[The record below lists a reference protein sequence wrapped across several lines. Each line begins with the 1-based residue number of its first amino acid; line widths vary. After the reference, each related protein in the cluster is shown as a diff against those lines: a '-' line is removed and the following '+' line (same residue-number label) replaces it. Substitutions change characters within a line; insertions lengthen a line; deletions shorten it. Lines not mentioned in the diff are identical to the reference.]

1 MTESEGETARVRR
14 VLLSDGS
21 FCWAKMSLAG
31 IPRGMIRGI
40 ESQPCRDPSVRDY
53 MVKGKGRG
61 LFGSSPFG
69 EGGRR
74 VLPEFTAEASGFF
87 GRRSYDRRSPFDP
100 RGRPSLSASGN
111 ARFWVPRVSMN
122 RHRQGAGHGRDPEHS
137 GDHQKSFREDDP
149 RTRPWRRGTLPTFH
163 FPEEEFPS

>member
-1 MTESEGETARVRR
+1 MTESEGETARIWR
-14 VLLSDGS
+14 VVLSDGS

-53 MVKGKGRG
+53 MGREKGGDLSARVRSGREG
-61 LFGSSPFG
+61 DVSCRSSPRRLPGFSGAALTIGAPPSIPVAARAFRRRATPVFG
-69 EGGRR
+69 
-74 VLPEFTAEASGFF
+74 
-87 GRRSYDRRSPFDP
+87 
-100 RGRPSLSASGN
+100 
-111 ARFWVPRVSMN
+111 VPRVSMN

-149 RTRPWRRGTLPTFH
+149 RTRPRRRGTLPTFH